1 MTIKLN
7 AMSTI
12 ASLPVFMD
20 ELCTEGFHR
29 AKPKWRE
36 SWTVV
41 AAVSIKL
48 GDSWILTS
56 TDRHEPDEEELVS
69 A

>member
-12 ASLPVFMD
+12 ASLPVSMD

-41 AAVSIKL
+41 AAVWIEL

-56 TDRHEPDEEELVS
+56 IDRREPGEEELMS